1 MVRQRRPAKRL
12 KERERRVVTPAPDFA
27 IAKPDDGRRPPTKP
41 SKALLAEAADP
52 TTSPARLLQLARHR
66 RGNVRKAV
74 AGNPNASREILVSL
88 ALTWPEIVAN
98 NPVLE
103 WWLLEDANWL
113 AEVDERARHRLL
125 GARSMAD
132 GTRWWAARFGNHDD
146 YAALLMCA
154 HTTRENLEYIR
165 KEDESLGDFIN
176 DHVAV
181 SSKATLVTGHP
192 VDDVMMEELVVDADD
207 ARDLLALARPA
218 GWALELL
225 DLSST
230 DLRRAVAAHASTT
243 PALLVRLML
252 DDDERTIRIAEQN
265 PNSELEVPE
274 VGISARDLVHRVRTD
289 DPTLTMEQLNI
300 VRDSPMGLRCLVN
313 HPSTPDDLIG
323 SLVADGSW
331 IVRQTTAG
339 SSRLTFEQL
348 EVLAI
353 DDDRDVRAAAASN
366 PRLGLPIVRALQSDR
381 DELVRIEATEAV
393 ERRKGESAALL
404 TNDELRRRL
413 DAGRAITVAAYPDLP
428 LAMQRELAASTD
440 WRVRHCLAANPTCAP
455 SVLDLFTSDEDVD
468 VRRQVARNS
477 RASQKTLEAMA
488 ADSSSEI
495 RAVVTNRIVSAA
507 VLKSLSVDDDSDV
520 RRAVANNPAS
530 PSSAIRVLAEDQS
543 TDVRAAV
550 ARRLKLPAGLLIRL
564 AADLADDVRSEVVR
578 RIDASLVALELAFSP
593 PFPPYQ
599 PEGGSSAASGVSTE
613 IGSEI
618 LSPQVCAALYVAIRR
633 GDFVESDLVTNLLA
647 SISWV
652 GSLLVTFDQLS
663 PVVQAAL
670 ADSSEWKVREALAK
684 RGDADPQILRA
695 LSNDTDYD
703 TRASVAANQHSPDDC
718 IPTLAHDSHVVVRR
732 NVAVRPSVAPEL
744 LTMLSLDDD
753 ADVRFAVS
761 QRRDFQPEAG
771 PTIAALADGSPF
783 DPTALD
789 EILTFG
795 FVRKLAAAH
804 QSTSASQLA
813 QLAGDQMWEVR
824 ELVAAHMNTP
834 AQVLASLAEDGD
846 RDVRRNVAGNPNTP
860 PEVIDTLASDVDR
873 NVARAANANAARSN
887 RTREKHQISAILR
900 ALRSKSVPIRI
911 LALSCTEVPANEL
924 RRRRHFQSV
933 DWRERFAVA
942 THPRTEPWIR
952 EVLAADGLHCVRNAA
967 QFVLKAPLQSMD
979 ESTR

>member
-1 MVRQRRPAKRL
+1 
-12 KERERRVVTPAPDFA
+12 VVTPAPDFA
-27 IAKPDDGRRPPTKP
+27 TAKPVGGRRPPTKS
-41 SKALLAEAADP
+41 SKALVAEAADP
-52 TTSPARLLQLARHR
+52 TTSPNRLVQLARHR
-66 RGNVRKAV
+66 SVIVRKAV
-74 AGNPNASREILVSL
+74 AGNPNASRKILVSL
-88 ALTWPEIVAN
+88 ALTWPEIVAS

-113 AEVDERARHRLL
+113 AEIDERARHRLL

-154 HTTRENLEYIR
+154 HTTRDKLEYVR
-165 KEDESLGDFIN
+165 KENESQSDFIN

-181 SSKATLVTGHP
+181 SSGATLVTGHP
-192 VDDVMMEELVVDADD
+192 VDDVMMEELIVDADE

-230 DLRRAVAAHASTT
+230 DLRRAVASHASTT
-243 PALLVRLML
+243 PALLARLML
-252 DDDERTIRIAEQN
+252 DDDERTIRSAEQN

-274 VGISARDLVHRVRTD
+274 AGISARDLVHRVRTD
-289 DPTLTMEQLNI
+289 DPTLTLEQLNI
-300 VRDSPMGLRCLVN
+300 VRDSPLGLSCLVD

-348 EVLAI
+348 EILAI

-381 DELVRIEATEAV
+381 DELVRTEATEAV
-393 ERRKGESAALL
+393 ERRKGESGALL

-428 LAMQRELAASTD
+428 LAMQGELAASMD

-455 SVLDLFTSDEDVD
+455 SVLDSFTSDEDVD
-468 VRRQVARNS
+468 VRRQVARNP
-477 RASQKTLEAMA
+477 RAGHNTLKVMA
-488 ADSSSEI
+488 ADASSEI
-495 RAVVTNRIVSAA
+495 RAVITERITEAG
-507 VLKSLSVDDDSDV
+507 VLKSLSTDDDSDV
-520 RRAVANNPAS
+520 RRAVANNPSS
-530 PSSAIRVLAEDQS
+530 PASAIRALAEDQS
-543 TDVRAAV
+543 IDVRASV
-550 ARRLKLPAGLLIRL
+550 ARRLKLPAALLLRL
-564 AADLADDVRSEVVR
+564 AADLADEVRTEVVR
-578 RIDASLVALELAFSP
+578 RADASLVALELAFSP
-593 PFPPYQ
+593 PVLPYQ
-599 PEGGSSAASGVSTE
+599 SEAEPAAASGASHD
-613 IGSEI
+613 IGSES
-618 LSPQVCAALYVAIRR
+618 LSPQDCAVLYVAIRR
-633 GDFVESDLVTNLLA
+633 GDCVEGDLVAKLLA

-652 GSLLVTFDQLS
+652 GSVLVAFGQLS

-670 ADSSEWKVREALAK
+670 ADSSEWKVREALA
-684 RGDADPQILRA
+684 RRADADPQILRA
-695 LSNDTDYD
+695 LSKDTDYD
-703 TRASVAANQHSPDDC
+703 TRAAVAANQNSPDDC
-718 IPTLAHDSHVVVRR
+718 IPTLARDSHVVVRR
-732 NVAVRPSVAPEL
+732 NVAVRPNVAPEVL
-744 LTMLSLDDD
+744 AMLSLDDD
-753 ADVRFAVS
+753 ADVRSAVN

-771 PTIAALADGSPF
+771 PTIVALGDGSPF

-789 EILTFG
+789 QILTFG

-804 QSTSASQLA
+804 QSTTASQLA
-813 QLAGDQMWEVR
+813 QLSGDQMWEVR

-834 AQVLASLAEDGD
+834 AQVLAALAEDGD

-860 PEVIDTLASDVDR
+860 TEVIETLASDADR
-873 NVARAANANAARSN
+873 NVARAANANSARPI
-887 RTREKHQISAILR
+887 RAREKHQISAILR
-900 ALRSKSVPIRI
+900 ALRAKNVPIRI

-967 QFVLKAPLQSMD
+967 QFVLKASQFLD
-979 ESTR
+979 ESAR